1 MKVVCNWKGRA
12 SAVVL
17 VLAAM
22 LAPET
27 AAAEVVTLQ
36 ELEDLALANQAH
48 WEAVEATAVQANA
61 EVDAARA
68 GLKPTFWMNV
78 GTVVAPGS
86 DIERIE
92 TIDGREVNVRA
103 SPTVRERTAFRPNI
117 RYEGT
122 IDVRAPLYDGRNR
135 AEIKAAKAYR
145 AAMHARTG
153 ASREAVLATVRTS
166 YLAWLAAYLTHDSAQ
181 MSARESKAQRERVSA
196 RVAEGERPPSELDVA
211 HYEELQDELV
221 AADALAKAVTAKRAL
236 GSTVGTELSSAAT
249 PDVEL
254 LEIDSHDPDA
264 HSGWEVEAL
273 ELQSDAARQEARM
286 YRKSRVPVLAVVGQT
301 GLAGVNDSAFPMY
314 RLGLNLAVPLWDGG
328 RAVALAHAAEAR
340 AIELEARTRT
350 ERVAQD
356 EQRQEAFL
364 DRKDAE
370 GQLAL
375 AENLVVVAQ
384 KRVEQAQA
392 SYELGAADLE
402 AVADARAALRDA
414 QSRRV
419 QIRVARTDAVLR
431 LRDGDDSIAK
441 KAVRPKPPESP

>member
-1 MKVVCNWKGRA
+1 
-12 SAVVL
+12 
-17 VLAAM
+17 
-22 LAPET
+22 
-27 AAAEVVTLQ
+27 
-36 ELEDLALANQAH
+36 
-48 WEAVEATAVQANA
+48 
-61 EVDAARA
+61 
-68 GLKPTFWMNV
+68 MNV
-78 GTVVAPGS
+78 GSVVAPGS
-86 DIERIE
+86 DIERVE
-92 TIDGREVNVRA
+92 TVDGREVNVRA

-117 RYEGT
+117 RYDAT

-135 AEIKAAKAYR
+135 AEIKAARAYR
-145 AAMHARTG
+145 AAMQARTG
-153 ASREAVLATVRTS
+153 ASREAVLAMVRTS
-166 YLAWLAAYLTHDSAQ
+166 YLAWLAAHLTHESAET
-181 MSARESKAQRERVSA
+181 SARESKSQWERLSA
-196 RVAEGERPPSELDVA
+196 RVAEGERRPSELDVA
-211 HYEELQDELV
+211 RYEELQNELV
-221 AADALAKAVTAKRAL
+221 AADALAKAATAKRAL
-236 GSTVGTELSSAAT
+236 ESTVGTELSSAAT
-249 PDVEL
+249 PDVQL

-356 EQRQEAFL
+356 EQRQEALL
-364 DRKDAE
+364 DRKHAE

-375 AENLVVVAQ
+375 AESLVMVAQ

-402 AVADARAALRDA
+402 AVADARTALRDA
-414 QSRRV
+414 QSRHV

-431 LRDGDDSIAK
+431 LQDGDDSIAK
-441 KAVRPKPPESP
+441 KTVRPSLPGSP

>member
-1 MKVVCNWKGRA
+1 
-12 SAVVL
+12 
-17 VLAAM
+17 M

-48 WEAVEATAVQANA
+48 WEAVEATAAQANA

-78 GTVVAPGS
+78 GSVVAPGS
-86 DIERIE
+86 DIERVE
-92 TIDGREVNVRA
+92 TVDGREVNVRA
-103 SPTVRERTAFRPNI
+103 SPTVRERTAFRPNV

-135 AEIKAAKAYR
+135 AEIKAARAYR
-145 AAMHARTG
+145 AAMQARTG
-153 ASREAVLATVRTS
+153 ASREAVLAMVRTS
-166 YLAWLAAYLTHDSAQ
+166 YLAWLAAHLTHDSAQ
-181 MSARESKAQRERVSA
+181 TSARESKSQRERVSA

-211 HYEELQDELV
+211 RYEELQNELV
-221 AADALAKAVTAKRAL
+221 AADALAKAATAKRAL
-236 GSTVGTELSSAAT
+236 ESTVGTELSSAAT
-249 PDVEL
+249 PDVQL
-254 LEIDSHDPDA
+254 LEIDSHDLDA

-356 EQRQEAFL
+356 EQRQEALL
-364 DRKDAE
+364 DRKHAE
-370 GQLAL
+370 TQLTL
-375 AENLVVVAQ
+375 AESLVMVAQ

-431 LRDGDDSIAK
+431 LQDGDDSMTK
-441 KAVRPKPPESP
+441 DVLDP

>member
-1 MKVVCNWKGRA
+1 M
-12 SAVVL
+12 
-17 VLAAM
+17 
-22 LAPET
+22 
-27 AAAEVVTLQ
+27 Q
-36 ELEDLALANQAH
+36 
-48 WEAVEATAVQANA
+48 
-61 EVDAARA
+61 
-68 GLKPTFWMNV
+68 
-78 GTVVAPGS
+78 
-86 DIERIE
+86 
-92 TIDGREVNVRA
+92 
-103 SPTVRERTAFRPNI
+103 
-117 RYEGT
+117 
-122 IDVRAPLYDGRNR
+122 
-135 AEIKAAKAYR
+135 
-145 AAMHARTG
+145 ARTG
-153 ASREAVLATVRTS
+153 ASREAVLAMVRTS

-181 MSARESKAQRERVSA
+181 TSARESKSQRERVSA

-211 HYEELQDELV
+211 RYEELQNELV
-221 AADALAKAVTAKRAL
+221 AADALAKAATAKRAL
-236 GSTVGTELSSAAT
+236 ESTVGTELSSAAT
-249 PDVEL
+249 PDVQL
-254 LEIDSHDPDA
+254 LEIDSHDLDA

-356 EQRQEAFL
+356 EQRQEALL
-364 DRKDAE
+364 DRKHAE
-370 GQLAL
+370 TQLTL
-375 AENLVVVAQ
+375 AESLVMVAQ

-431 LRDGDDSIAK
+431 LQDGDDSMTK
-441 KAVRPKPPESP
+441 DVLDP

>member
-1 MKVVCNWKGRA
+1 MKAICNWKGRGT
-12 SAVVL
+12 AVVV

-22 LAPET
+22 ISPET

-36 ELEDLALANQAH
+36 ELEDLALANQAR
-48 WEAVEATAVQANA
+48 WEAAEATAAQANA

-92 TIDGREVNVRA
+92 TVDGREVNVRA
-103 SPTVRERTAFRPNI
+103 SPTVRERTAFRPNV

-135 AEIKAAKAYR
+135 AEIKAAQAYR
-145 AAMHARTG
+145 AAMQARTG
-153 ASREAVLATVRTS
+153 ASREAVLAMVRTS

-181 MSARESKAQRERVSA
+181 TSARESKSQRERVSA

-211 HYEELQDELV
+211 RYEELQNELV
-221 AADALAKAVTAKRAL
+221 AADALAKAATAKRAL
-236 GSTVGTELSSAAT
+236 ESTVGTELSSAAT
-249 PDVEL
+249 PDVQL
-254 LEIDSHDPDA
+254 LEIDSHDLDA

-314 RLGLNLAVPLWDGG
+314 RLGVPSSW
-328 RAVALAHAAEAR
+328 
-340 AIELEARTRT
+340 
-350 ERVAQD
+350 
-356 EQRQEAFL
+356 
-364 DRKDAE
+364 
-370 GQLAL
+370 
-375 AENLVVVAQ
+375 
-384 KRVEQAQA
+384 
-392 SYELGAADLE
+392 
-402 AVADARAALRDA
+402 
-414 QSRRV
+414 RRV
-419 QIRVARTDAVLR
+419 PAP
-431 LRDGDDSIAK
+431 S
-441 KAVRPKPPESP
+441 ESPKTSNGRRRFSIESMRRHS